1 MRSGERD
8 TSKLKEIR
16 VRLPYW
22 LFPGPLLV
30 VPGPLLVVPGFCRL
44 FAWGGLH
51 AYKFEIVYKAQG
63 GFHLTC
69 AFKKVENMR
78 WPGSENTPAYLWP
91 GSWDRVRT
99 IAPNNPKSPSKNAR
113 NPKSPEWSHIVCT
126 HLCHICV
133 HGVVFGVQ
141 VARNFC

>member
-1 MRSGERD
+1 MSQTPRNPKRAG
-8 TSKLKEIR
+8 
-16 VRLPYW
+16 VRGPYW
-22 LFPGPLLV
+22 CSRGPLLVFPGPLLV
-30 VPGPLLVVPGFCRL
+30 FPVFSVISCAGRPY
-44 FAWGGLH
+44 